1 MQLTVSIA
9 EFVETLN
16 IAMPPK
22 RAAAVRGGKPVQR
35 SAAKRP
41 APAVEEEEDSE
52 YRDRRERNNIAVKKS
67 RAKSRARAQMTADKV
82 AELQREN
89 TELEGKIKVLSKEL
103 DLLKDLLVLQAG
115 KKNHADSSKDA
126 VTTSP
131 SSAASAD
138 TCSAAADPDLINQ
151 DHGYVSPIN
160 RLRKTH

>member
-1 MQLTVSIA
+1 MQPTVSIA
-9 EFVETLN
+9 EFVESVN
-16 IAMPPK
+16 IVMPPK

-41 APAVEEEEDSE
+41 APAVEEEDSE